1 MSDEW
6 NEAQG
11 RINMAGEVHL
21 RHAASTADADQG
33 ILSALLGL
41 TEVIRQV
48 GIEMLGVDTTIYSM
62 EESAEELAAPE
73 TLYVGGEDV
82 TQRYGLRE
90 DVVRA
95 IDKGVEDGTI
105 FADSHLGG
113 PKPADGW
120 FEPPEHWCPKERQII
135 SGFKSECKEE
145 H

>member
-11 RINMAGEVHL
+11 RINDAGANFEHL
-21 RHAASTADADQG
+21 AHNQPPSMEG
-33 ILSALLGL
+33 YALLAL
-41 TEVIRQV
+41 VDVVRQV